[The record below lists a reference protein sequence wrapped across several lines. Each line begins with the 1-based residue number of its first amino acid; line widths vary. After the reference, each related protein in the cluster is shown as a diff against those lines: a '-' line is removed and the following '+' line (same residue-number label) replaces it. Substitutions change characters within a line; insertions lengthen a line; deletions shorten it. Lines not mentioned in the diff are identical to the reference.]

1 MQWAGYVRP
10 MPTTDPAFEPVHTI
24 DGHLPL
30 ERHGLIGDGRGCAL
44 VAADGSVPWM
54 CVPRFDDDPVFCAL
68 LDPRVG
74 GSLRT
79 APARIDEARQWY
91 EDDTAVL
98 VTELRGPDGVV
109 RLTDAMALREGADLS
124 RHERAAAGSFV
135 REVRVMSG
143 AVELHIEVEPRGGA
157 DFHRAP
163 GGFDIERHRQ
173 PDRPL
178 RFVADCPLDGPRTRV
193 TLEQGERVGLM
204 LSWGPTTAGGRVAD
218 GWSGLGVDAELDHVR
233 RVWRT
238 WAGCLD
244 YDGTHQGLV
253 RRSAITLKL
262 LDHAESGAIIAAATS
277 SLPEEI
283 GGIRNWDY
291 RFTWVRDAAFSVEA
305 LRRVGMVHEAR
316 DFHRWILDT
325 VEGCERPAVLYDLD
339 GSIPSDEYC
348 DDELSGYRNSQPVR
362 WGNAAATQ
370 VQHDALGE
378 IVDCGWQW
386 TEHLDQRLPEHAW
399 PYLRAMVEEAAR
411 DWDTPDKGIW
421 EVRSAGQPFTY
432 SVAMCQVALDRGAR
446 LVRAQGFTG
455 DADRWENLASHL
467 VGEILE
473 RSWDEENRTLTATL
487 GEGSALDAAVLA
499 LPLRHVLPADHPR
512 MSATVDAVWERLG
525 AGGELIYRYD
535 PDELDDGLEGH
546 EGAFLLCTSWLIDD
560 LVLLGRVDEA
570 ADLFEKL
577 AARAGPLG
585 LLPEQI
591 DPDSGCFLGNMPQAF
606 SHVGILSNGVMLQQ
620 AMSERRATAAGSGA
634 HDGGSP

>member
-1 MQWAGYVRP
+1 
-10 MPTTDPAFEPVHTI
+10 MPTTDPEFEPLHLI

-30 ERHGLIGDGRGCAL
+30 ERHGLIGDGQGSAL
-44 VAADGSVPWM
+44 VAADGSIPWM

-68 LDPRVG
+68 LDSERG
-74 GSLRT
+74 GSLRI
-79 APARIDEARQWY
+79 APDRVDAARQWY
-91 EDDTAVL
+91 EPDTAVL

-109 RLTDAMALREGADLS
+109 RITDAMALRDGADLA
-124 RHERAAAGSFV
+124 RHERAAAGRLV

-143 AVELHIEVEPRGGA
+143 TVELHVEIEPRGGA
-157 DFHRAP
+157 EFHRAA
-163 GGFDIERHRQ
+163 GGFDIEWERH

-178 RFVADCPLDGPRTRV
+178 RLVADRQLDGPRTRL
-193 TLEQGERVGLM
+193 TMQQDERLGLV
-204 LSWGPTTAGGRVAD
+204 LSWDPASSDGPSGNGSASAGSIG
-218 GWSGLGVDAELDHVR
+218 AELDRVR
-233 RVWRT
+233 SVWQS
-238 WAGCLD
+238 WVGCLTYEGPD
-244 YDGTHQGLV
+244 VALI

-305 LRRVGMVHEAR
+305 FRRVGMVHEAR
-316 DFHRWILDT
+316 DFHRWILDA

-339 GSIPSDEYC
+339 AGIPAEEIC
-348 DDELSGYRNSQPVR
+348 DAELSGYRGSRPVR

-386 TEHLDQRLPEHAW
+386 TEQLGERLSESSW
-399 PYLRAMVEEAAR
+399 RYLRAMIEDAATE
-411 DWDTPDKGIW
+411 WDTPDQGIW
-421 EVRSAGQPFTY
+421 EVRSSGQPFTY

-446 LVRAQGFTG
+446 LVRSQGFEG
-455 DADRWENLASHL
+455 DAERWEGLSRHL
-467 VGEILE
+467 VEEILE
-473 RSWDEENRTLTATL
+473 RAWDDEIQALTATL

-499 LPLRHVLPADHPR
+499 LPLRHVLPVDHPR
-512 MSATVDAVWERLG
+512 MRVTVDAVWDRLG
-525 AGGELIYRYD
+525 AGDELIYRYD

-570 ADLFEKL
+570 GELFEKL
-577 AARAGPLG
+577 CGRAGPLG

-591 DPDSGCFLGNMPQAF
+591 DPETGLFLGNMPQAF
-606 SHVGILSNGVMLQQ
+606 SHVGVLSNGIMLEQ
-620 AMSERRATAAGSGA
+620 AMSGRPVSPAGAGA
-634 HDGGSP
+634 HDRGAP